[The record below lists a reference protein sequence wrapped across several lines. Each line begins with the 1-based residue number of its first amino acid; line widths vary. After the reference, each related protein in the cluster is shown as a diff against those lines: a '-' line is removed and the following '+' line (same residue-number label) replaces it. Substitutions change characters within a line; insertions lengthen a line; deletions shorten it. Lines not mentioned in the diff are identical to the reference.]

1 LQLLFTPRQIKA
13 CRFSSRLVYEHTV
26 QFIGN
31 AVAAWRGFE
40 RSRFIF
46 NQTSALFIVTNDWI
60 QGESNMPQTAIA
72 YERNESRNPTLVP
85 SQLAGDNVWY
95 VKVLFPDGHVDH
107 VGVFCDKLETHDWIA
122 RNSAAWLADYES
134 RRVDLQQVRNAS
146 LGGLSLI
153 PNF

>member
-1 LQLLFTPRQIKA
+1 
-13 CRFSSRLVYEHTV
+13 
-26 QFIGN
+26 
-31 AVAAWRGFE
+31 
-40 RSRFIF
+40 
-46 NQTSALFIVTNDWI
+46 
-60 QGESNMPQTAIA
+60 MPQTAIA